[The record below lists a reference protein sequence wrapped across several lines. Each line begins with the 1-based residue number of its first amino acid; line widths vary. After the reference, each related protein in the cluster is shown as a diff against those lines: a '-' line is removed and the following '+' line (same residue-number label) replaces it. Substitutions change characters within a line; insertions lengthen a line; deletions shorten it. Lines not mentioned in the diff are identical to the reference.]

1 MGIGVNEIYDAL
13 KRDDLSTDAMKT
25 DDDKTDTMKRDA
37 LKKNAMSTD
46 AMKRDDE
53 RTDTMRTD
61 TIYGRFR
68 EMVRKYPDRAAVIE
82 DGRTISYSELDAM
95 VDSILAKFYDW
106 DKEFIGIVMHHGAEQ
121 IAAMLAVLKS
131 GAAYVPAETFLPKDR
146 IDYMMKQAGVKLVIT
161 DEFCEGLSPATETY
175 EDRSR
180 PDSIAYILYTSGTT
194 GKPKGVIQENH
205 SVVNYCEAFEE
216 EMHTGPDDVMLQYSV
231 CSFDIFVEEV
241 FTTLL
246 NGASLAIPTIEVH
259 NGPLSG
265 LMDFCSRYG
274 VTIIDGF
281 PYLIA
286 DLNKRPELLPQSVN
300 LIISGGDVIRAS
312 YITNLRNRGIRI
324 YNTYGPSETCVCSNY
339 FRVDNAT
346 PLEDGTFSI
355 GKAIKGVEVKILDK
369 NFQEVPKGEIGEI
382 CIFGE
387 GVNQGYL
394 GNPPEQANF
403 VTLPDGTRFYRSG
416 DMGYLLPD
424 GNMAFL
430 HRRDE
435 QVMIL
440 GKRVEPEEVE
450 NVLNEYPAVE
460 RGIVRAFL
468 DEGGLHYLVAY
479 IIPREGFSLHDVR
492 EYLRSKLTDFM
503 VPEYFV
509 AVKELPLT
517 HRGKIDMAAL
527 PKVLKEKVY

>member
-1 MGIGVNEIYDAL
+1 MGKRTIYSRFKDIVNRYPDNIAITEDGGNMTYAELD
-13 KRDDLSTDAMKT
+13 SMTDA
-25 DDDKTDTMKRDA
+25 
-37 LKKNAMSTD
+37 
-46 AMKRDDE
+46 
-53 RTDTMRTD
+53 
-61 TIYGRFR
+61 
-68 EMVRKYPDRAAVIE
+68 
-82 DGRTISYSELDAM
+82 
-95 VDSILAKFYDW
+95 ILAKFYD
-106 DKEFIGIVMHHGAEQ
+106 DAPAFAGIVMTHGARQ

-131 GAAYVPAETFLPKDR
+131 GGAYVPAEPFLPKDR
-146 IDYMMKQAGVKLVIT
+146 IDYMMKTAGVKLVIT
-161 DEFCEGLSPATETY
+161 DDYCENLRPAEREL
-175 EDRSR
+175 EDRST
-180 PDSIAYILYTSGTT
+180 PEGIAYILYTSGTT

-205 SVVNYCEAFEE
+205 SVVNYCEAFEA
-216 EMHTGPDDVMLQYSV
+216 EMHTGPGDVMLQYSV

-246 NGASLAIPTIEVH
+246 NGATLAIPSLEVH
-259 NGPLSG
+259 NGPLKG
-265 LMDFCSRYG
+265 VMEFCKHHG
-274 VTIIDGF
+274 VTIVDGF

-286 DLNKRPELLPQSVN
+286 DINKRPELLPESVK

-312 YITNLRNRGIRI
+312 YISNLRDKGIRI

-339 FRVDNAT
+339 FRVDNAE

-355 GKAIKGVEVKILDK
+355 GKAIKGVEVKVLDK
-369 NFQEVPKGEIGEI
+369 NFNEVPNGEIGEI

-387 GVNQGYL
+387 GVNRGYL

-403 VTLPDGTRFYRSG
+403 VTLKDGTRFYRSG
-416 DMGYLLPD
+416 DMGYVLPD

-450 NVLNEYPAVE
+450 NVLNDCPEVE

-468 DEGGLHYLVAY
+468 DEGGLPYLVVY
-479 IIPREGFSLHDVR
+479 IVPGERFSLR
-492 EYLRSKLTDFM
+492 ELREFLKSKLTDFM

-509 AVKELPLT
+509 EMNELPLT
-517 HRGKIDMAAL
+517 HRGKIDMKAL
-527 PKVLKEKVY
+527 PKVLKEGSYE